1 MQMLRQ
7 ISMYGL
13 LVIGLL
19 FTQLLEAKVQY
30 FLDRGEIRENETFKL
45 KIIVQNPST
54 LANAL
59 TLDFLPEE
67 LERLSL
73 QQFNNSTMINGQFHS
88 EMGWEVKLLARQAGT
103 YTVPA
108 TKFGGETADSFTI
121 RVLPAIDELK
131 EDSSPAK
138 VKLRAALNLD
148 EVYVQQQLILTV
160 RIYRSVVT
168 RHESLTLPN
177 ATGAVLEQLG
187 DDRTFEMVQGS
198 TSYRV
203 VERQFAIFPQQSGE
217 LLIEPMTYTAT
228 ILDENQSSNP
238 WGLSRTKPIS
248 LSTPQYKV
256 TVKPK
261 PVSAEEP
268 WLPATNLKL
277 EASWLPANQTF
288 AVGSPATLEFK
299 IKGTG
304 LLQTQLPNITFPE
317 VDGVKIY
324 RDTPEYQQLI
334 NRLGVTSHHIEK
346 LAIVPSQSGEVT
358 IPEVRIPWWNT
369 VTDKQDYAV
378 LPAMTIEV
386 KPQAQTSQAAS
397 TQPVISNKTN
407 NEQNISETG
416 AAQQGNMKSTEESL
430 NIWQIISIILAAL
443 WLLTLILWRFTK
455 PKQYGADNKVMTS
468 SSNQL
473 DQNFRTSLTDIER
486 ACKKNDAKTAHQLL
500 LKWCRNQPHLKHIK
514 NLNQLKQTVNNPELA
529 QQLESLQASLYSPSR
544 ERPWQ
549 GQELADAL
557 QHLPKPS
564 SHKDEQGLPKLY
576 S

>member
-1 MQMLRQ
+1 MQIVSKTFMFF
-7 ISMYGL
+7 L
-13 LVIGLL
+13 LVVGLL
-19 FTQLLEAKVQY
+19 FAQTLEAKVQY
-30 FLDRGEIRENETFKL
+30 FLDRGEIRENETFRL
-45 KIIVQNPST
+45 KIVVENPST
-54 LANAL
+54 LASAL
-59 TLDFLPEE
+59 SLDFLPEE

-88 EMGWEVKLLARQAGT
+88 EMGWEVKLLARQAGI

-108 TKFGGETADSFTI
+108 RKFANESAESFTI

-131 EDSSPAK
+131 DDNSPAK
-138 VKLRAALNLD
+138 VKLRAALNL
-148 EVYVQQQLILTV
+148 EEAYVQQQLILTV

-168 RHESLTLPN
+168 RHESLTLPK

-187 DDRTFEMVQGS
+187 DDRTFEMVQGN

-228 ILDENQSSNP
+228 VLDDSQSSNP

-248 LSTPQYKV
+248 LSTPEYKV
-256 TVKPK
+256 KVKPK
-261 PVSAEEP
+261 PASAEEP

-277 EASWLPANQTF
+277 EASWLPDNQTF
-288 AVGSPATLEFK
+288 EVGTPATLEFK

-346 LAIVPSQSGEVT
+346 LAIVPSQAGEVT
-358 IPEVRIPWWNT
+358 IPELRIPWWNT

-378 LPAMTIEV
+378 LPAMTINV
-386 KPQAQTSQAAS
+386 VPQPRTGQSAS
-397 TQPVISNKTN
+397 SQPVVSNKIN
-407 NEQNISETG
+407 DDPNAVDTG
-416 AAQQGNMKSTEESL
+416 ASSTSSQTQQDNL
-430 NIWQIISIILAAL
+430 NLWQIISIVLAAL
-443 WLLTLILWRFTK
+443 WLLTLLLWRFTK
-455 PKQYGADNKVMTS
+455 PKPIAND
-468 SSNQL
+468 SNQ
-473 DQNFRTSLTDIER
+473 QAPVMSQTEQHFKASLAEVAA
-486 ACKKNDAKTAHQLL
+486 ACKNNNAKQAQQLL
-500 LKWCRNQPHLKHIK
+500 LQWCRNQSHLSHIK
-514 NLNQLKQTVNNPELA
+514 NLNQLKQMVENDSLQ
-529 QQLESLQASLYSPSR
+529 QQLDLLQAALYSPER
-544 ERPWQ
+544 EQPWR
-549 GQELADAL
+549 GQPLADTL
-557 QHLPKPS
+557 QHLPKPATN
-564 SHKDEQGLPKLY
+564 DQQQGLPKLY